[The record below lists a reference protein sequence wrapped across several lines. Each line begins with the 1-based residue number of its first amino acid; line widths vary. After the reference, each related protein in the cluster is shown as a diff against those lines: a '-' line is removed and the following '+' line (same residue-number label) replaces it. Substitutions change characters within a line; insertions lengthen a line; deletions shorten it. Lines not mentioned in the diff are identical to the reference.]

1 MRVLAIATILALSS
15 AAFPALAQQT
25 DSSRPQAVPVQP
37 ERTPQQ
43 ADQVRSREKTQ
54 GTDVKIGSGWRMHK
68 TDKDPNGQGKTVKTG
83 AGIDQDHRTVGQ
95 NWRMHDK

>member
-15 AAFPALAQQT
+15 TAFPALAQQT
-25 DSSRPQAVPVQP
+25 DSRRPQAVPVQP

-68 TDKDPNGQGKTVKTG
+68 TDKDRNGQGKTG
-83 AGIDQDHRTVGQ
+83 AATDQDHRTVGQ
-95 NWRMHDK
+95 NWRMHEK

>member
-15 AAFPALAQQT
+15 TAFPALAQQT

-68 TDKDPNGQGKTVKTG
+68 TDKDRNGQGKTG
-83 AGIDQDHRTVGQ
+83 AATDQDHRTVGQ
-95 NWRMHDK
+95 NWRMHEK